1 MRGRQRQDRRLRRT
15 LILVACPY
23 PAPSMDPGPC
33 FVCSLL
39 HALCVHKDPLISSFA
54 FLFYFYS
61 VGMASPGSPS
71 YQHQLTVHPL
81 LRNDNGASTLYYN
94 ALFQP
99 NLRNHLALHH
109 TSVQLHDRD
118 LHQAAIN
125 PPCNSISVTIAAYPG
140 PGAGPVSFPWRVT
153 LTSPRRS
160 SVPNLGQA
168 SVITVYDVLASLWT
182 SLNKPV
188 VVDELNRFRPE
199 QVTAATAQRTYRIS
213 TGAVPNADPNN
224 FVRSDFLYGCVVF
237 AGITRN
243 ADNSLSITLIPRTN

>member
-1 MRGRQRQDRRLRRT
+1 MGP
-15 LILVACPY
+15 V
-23 PAPSMDPGPC
+23 PC
-33 FVCSLL
+33 FVCSIL
-39 HALCVHKDPLISSFA
+39 HALCVHKDSLISSL
-54 FLFYFYS
+54 LFSFFYS
-61 VGMASPGSPS
+61 VGMASPGSPT
-71 YQHQLTVHPL
+71 YQHQLSVHPL

-99 NLRNHLALHH
+99 NLRNRLALHH

-118 LHQAAIN
+118 FHQTAIN
-125 PPCNSISVTIAAYPG
+125 PPCSSISVTIAAYPG

-188 VVDELNRFRPE
+188 VDELHRFRPE
-199 QVTAATAQRTYRIS
+199 QLAAATAQRTYRIS
-213 TGAVPNADPNN
+213 TGAVPNADPNI